1 MELTEREIEILKLMS
16 QGLNNR
22 EIADKTMISI
32 HTVKAHICS
41 IFSKLK
47 ANGRV
52 EASVKAVKL
61 GLVK

>member
-1 MELTEREIEILKLMS
+1 MELTEREVEILRLMTE
-16 QGLNNR
+16 GLNNR

-41 IFSKLK
+41 IFTKLK

-52 EASVKAVKL
+52 DASVKAVKL
-61 GLVK
+61 GLV